1 MAAGSFTEIYSTPD
15 QKEQWHGIVTCFF
28 MDTAPVVIDYIETIW
43 HMLKPGAVWVNLGPL
58 LYHWVADVDN
68 NADERYA
75 QSLEVRTATGTI
87 PPLSLSRFYCSLTP
101 FLSCSSIFSFRMK
114 N

>member
-28 MDTAPVVIDYIETIW
+28 VDTAPVVIDYIETIW

-75 QSLEVRTATGTI
+75 QSLEVSEHRVGTI
-87 PPLSLSRFYCSLTP
+87 PVSLSLTCLQHILFVDC
-101 FLSCSSIFSFRMK
+101 SFRMK

>member
-87 PPLSLSRFYCSLTP
+87 PPSLSP
-101 FLSCSSIFSFRMK
+101 VFLVR
-114 N
+114 